1 LLGWFPIWQAKLRIL
16 ILVLIGKIWTKIGFD
31 FPNKNQIPI
40 GLYSFRTKV
49 LFMYEI
55 GMKMK
60 IRVFEEKRLK

>member
-1 LLGWFPIWQAKLRIL
+1 MKIELKLGL
-16 ILVLIGKIWTKIGFD
+16 IFKMRT
-31 FPNKNQIPI
+31 QIPI

-60 IRVFEEKRLK
+60 IHVFEKKD